1 MIEDAISFWTDIQ
14 RFENMLAADPRSY
27 CFVPLSEL
35 YRKLGLLDD
44 AIMVASKGCGLHPDY
59 PGGFFA
65 LGAAYGAKGETASAM
80 EALEKAV
87 ELKPDHVEALKLL
100 GQIYVQEGLLEKAE
114 GVLVQALNEHPDDT
128 ETSMLLH
135 SIAPQ
140 LKGGVAAAATAKASA
155 AVPVE
160 PETAD
165 EEIIEDIDLIEELT
179 EIEELEEEPAA
190 LQHPASQ
197 AAAAPAQPAAPRAP
211 LRAAVSDEED
221 FRAFDDGDDFW
232 AVEPETELVEAGD
245 VEELGGGASIGSFEE
260 IGQPAASA
268 ASPVQPSAAEPA
280 RKDPLTTATLAE
292 LYVSQGFVEKAVG
305 VYRELLT
312 ADPGNTGYRER
323 ISQLERAA
331 EPQPAQEV
339 ASPPQPPRQPA
350 PQQAA
355 RETVAPA
362 EAVTG
367 EGGAP
372 PADLEAAL
380 NLWLE
385 NIRRRRDGV

>member
-44 AIMVASKGCGLHPDY
+44 AIMVASRGCGLHADY

-65 LGAAYGAKGETASAM
+65 LGAAYAAKGETAAAM
-80 EALEKAV
+80 EALEKVV

-100 GQIYVQEGLLEKAE
+100 GQIYVEEGLLEQAE
-114 GVLVQALNEHPDDT
+114 RVLVQALNEHPDDT

-140 LKGGVAAAATAKASA
+140 LKGGAAAAAAAGAAAKGPA
-155 AVPVE
+155 AAPVE
-160 PETAD
+160 PELGD
-165 EEIIEDIDLIEELT
+165 EEIIEDIDLIEDLT
-179 EIEELEEEPAA
+179 EIEELEEEPVA
-190 LQHPASQ
+190 L
-197 AAAAPAQPAAPRAP
+197 QPAAPQAAP
-211 LRAAVSDEED
+211 RAAVSDEED

-232 AVEPETELVEAGD
+232 AVEPETEAVEEGE
-245 VEELGGGASIGSFEE
+245 VEELHEGASFGSFEE
-260 IGQPAASA
+260 GGKPAASVA
-268 ASPVQPSAAEPA
+268 PPVQPTAAEPA

-292 LYVSQGFVEKAVG
+292 LYVSQGFVEKAIG

-312 ADPGNTGYRER
+312 TDPGNIGYRER
-323 ISQLERAA
+323 VTQLERAA
-331 EPQPAQEV
+331 VPQPAQEV
-339 ASPPQPPRQPA
+339 APPPQPPREPA
-350 PQQAA
+350 SQAA
-355 RETVAPA
+355 GRETVAPA

-367 EGGAP
+367 EGVAT